1 MKKTSILF
9 VMGYMQVGGIEKSLI
24 RLCKALDQ
32 NKYAITALFL
42 SVGEGISN
50 ELPDYVTKM
59 FVSRKTTRSFDK
71 QYKCFLNYDNLVDKI
86 YNKPCGKVKK
96 MICHQALKIETLFF
110 KKYIKKLFRNMQFD
124 VSVGFMQGEPSDVA
138 MSCINAKKKIVF
150 YHHGTIFEF
159 LNDKDYYYKADSVIA
174 LSEGVKNDLVA
185 KRGVP
190 PKKIEIIHNVYDI
203 DSIIE
208 KSKEYCEFDSEKRIK
223 LVTVARISP
232 EKGIIQ
238 AIQAA
243 KMLRDKDIDFLWLFV
258 GKNDGAYYEE
268 CKQNILEN
276 DLERNVVFTG
286 VQTNPYPFFRTA
298 DIYVQ
303 PSECEALPG
312 TIVEALVLEKPIVST
327 RTYGALELIKN
338 GKNGLLCD
346 FDSKEMFIKIN
357 ELVNNHDLRQKLING
372 SKESTICLEN
382 EIDRYDELF
391 EVNC

>member
-1 MKKTSILF
+1 MRTRILF
-9 VMGYMQVGGIEKSLI
+9 VMGFMQVGGIEKSLI
-24 RLCKALDQ
+24 RLCKALDPE
-32 NKYAITALFL
+32 KYNITVLIL
-42 SVGEGISN
+42 SVGDGISN
-50 ELPDYVTKM
+50 ELPDYVTKL
-59 FVSRKTTRSFDK
+59 FVSRKKTRSFEK
-71 QYKCFLNYDNLVDKI
+71 QYKCSLDYESIIDTL
-86 YNKPCGKVKK
+86 YNKSCNKIKK
-96 MICHQALKIETLFF
+96 RMMYQALKLETSYF
-110 KKYIKKLFRNMQFD
+110 KKYVKSLFVDEHFD
-124 VSVGFMQGEPSDVA
+124 VCVGFMQGEPSDIA
-138 MSCINAKKKIVF
+138 MSCINTKKKVVF
-150 YHHGTIFEF
+150 YHHGTVFEF
-159 LNDKDYYYKADSVIA
+159 LNDKEYYTTADKVIA
-174 LSEGVKNDLVA
+174 LSEGVKKDLIN
-185 KRGVP
+185 KRNVP
-190 PKKIEIIHNVYDI
+190 EDKIDVIHNVYDI
-203 DSIIE
+203 DNIVE
-208 KSKEYCEFDSEKRIK
+208 KSKEPCVYDREERLKI
-223 LVTVARISP
+223 VTVARISP
-232 EKGIIQ
+232 EKGILQ

-243 KMLRDKDIDFLWLFV
+243 KTLKDNQKDFVWLFV